1 MRNSL
6 NRLVVV
12 YVLCFLQVPICFSQQ
27 YTDRP
32 VPVMPGDSTDAKN
45 NNLHKI
51 YLKRKF
57 LTGTASVSSLG
68 ATFFML
74 NNSWYKQYDKVPFH
88 TFNDAGEWLQM
99 DKMGHV
105 WTAYNSS
112 FLIYKMWRWAGV
124 KRNNAILWGG
134 LTGLGYLT
142 TIEYLDGR
150 SAEWGWSWS
159 DMSANFFGISLF
171 AIQQAAFNNQA
182 VRIKFTAH
190 NEQYPGQIK
199 ERADELFGRSFS
211 SNLLKDYNAQ
221 TYWLSFNLQSF
232 FPKSKLPK
240 WLNIAIGYGAEGMLG
255 GFNNKKYDDNG
266 VLIFDA
272 SHIKRYR
279 QFYFSPDIDLSKI
292 KTRSKFVNSLLNTIN
307 IIKIPF
313 PAAEFS
319 NGRFRTHLF
328 YF

>member
-1 MRNSL
+1 MLLIVN
-6 NRLVVV
+6 
-12 YVLCFLQVPICFSQQ
+12 VLCNLQAAMCFSQQ
-27 YTDRP
+27 YADTT
-32 VPVMPGDSTDAKN
+32 VSIMPADSVDADKN
-45 NNLHKI
+45 SLLKT

-57 LTGTASVSSLG
+57 LTGTVSVVGLG
-68 ATFFML
+68 STFISL

-88 TFNDAGEWLQM
+88 TFNDAAEWLQM
-99 DKMGHV
+99 DKMGHA

-124 KRNNAILWGG
+124 KRNNAILLGG

-150 SAEWGWSWS
+150 SAGWGWSWS
-159 DMSANFFGISLF
+159 DMGANIFGISLF

-182 VRIKFTAH
+182 IRIKFTTH
-190 NEQYPGQIK
+190 NKQYPGQMK
-199 ERADELFGRSFS
+199 ARADELFGKSFS

-221 TYWLSFNLQSF
+221 TYWLSLNLQSF
-232 FPKSKLPK
+232 FPKSKLPQ

-266 VLIFDA
+266 LLIFDA
-272 SHIKRYR
+272 SDTKRYR
-279 QFYFSPDIDLSKI
+279 QLYFSPDIDLSKI
-292 KTRSKFVNSLLNTIN
+292 NTRSKFVKSLLNTLN
-307 IIKIPF
+307 VIKIPF
-313 PAAEFS
+313 PAVEYS
-319 NGRFRTHLF
+319 NGRLKTHLF